1 MNRRQIVWSVLL
13 GLLILISAWGQMAAH
28 PGTDNL
34 FVRQADAFLHGQLAI
49 DEYGWDVSEVG
60 GKLYVAF
67 PPAPAILLMP
77 VVAALGPET
86 TDTVA
91 VSLLL
96 FALTLIGVW
105 RILAKL
111 GLPPDLRF
119 WPILAFGLGTPL
131 WHALQWGD
139 GVWFFAHTVAVFFL
153 ALAIHEALGQ
163 GEKPGRG
170 WLVGIFLAGAIL
182 SRQLTFFAGI
192 FFVVVL
198 WGKSAR
204 SDRPNARWG
213 NMIGFF
219 LPLLLAGAGY
229 LWFNAARFG
238 SPLDTGYGYLKVSD
252 FLFLRFKDYGLF
264 SPAYV
269 LFNLTYLLF
278 QGFHLSFAAPN
289 QLSGLATDPFGSGIL
304 AASPFVLA
312 AFFAKGD
319 RLVRVSWLVV
329 AMTLLTTLFY
339 YNNGWVQ
346 LNGQRFTLDFWPVLL
361 VPLALGLKRQF
372 AAGQERLWQGLIV
385 YAVILNAIA
394 LILIDPLNELFRA
407 WPTWF

>member
-13 GLLILISAWGQMAAH
+13 GLLILITAWGRMAAH

-49 DEYGWDVSEVG
+49 DEYGWDASVVG
-60 GKLYVAF
+60 GKIYVAF
-67 PPAPAILLMP
+67 PPAPALLLMP
-77 VVAALGPET
+77 VVAVLGPQA

-96 FALTLIGVW
+96 FALTLIVVW

-111 GLPPDLRF
+111 ALSPDLRF

-153 ALAIHEALGQ
+153 VLAIHEALGQ
-163 GEKPGRG
+163 GRG
-170 WLVGIFLAGAIL
+170 WVTGLFLAGAML
-182 SRQLTFFAGI
+182 SRQFTLFAAL
-192 FFVVVL
+192 FLVAAL
-198 WGKSAR
+198 WGKNGR
-204 SDRPNARWG
+204 SDCPKARWG
-213 NMIGFF
+213 TLIGFV

-238 SPLDTGYGYLKVSD
+238 SPLDTGYGYLKVND

-269 LFNLTYLLF
+269 LFNLTYLFF
-278 QGFHLSFAAPN
+278 QGFHLSFDAPN
-289 QLSGLATDPFGSGIL
+289 QLSGLALDPYGSGIL

-312 AFFAKGD
+312 AFFARRD
-319 RLVRVSWLVV
+319 RLVWTAWIVV
-329 AMTLLTTLFY
+329 TVTILATLFY

-372 AAGQERLWQGLIV
+372 AAGQGRLWQGLII
-385 YAVILNAIA
+385 YAVVLNAIA
-394 LILIDPLNELFRA
+394 LALLDPLNELFRA

>member
-1 MNRRQIVWSVLL
+1 MNRKQIVWTILL
-13 GLLILISAWGQMAAH
+13 GLLILFGAWGQMAAH

-34 FVRQADAFLHGQLAI
+34 YVRQADAFLHGQLAI
-49 DEYGWDVSEVG
+49 DEYGWDASVLN
-60 GKLYVAF
+60 GKIYVAF

-77 VVAALGPET
+77 VVAVLGSEA

-96 FALTLIGVW
+96 FALTLIVVW
-105 RILAKL
+105 RILAQL
-111 GLPPDLRF
+111 DLPPDLRF
-119 WPILAFGLGTPL
+119 WPLLAFGLGTPF

-139 GVWFFAHTVAVFFL
+139 GVWFFAHTVAAFFL
-153 ALAIHEALGQ
+153 VLAIHEVLGQ
-163 GEKPGRG
+163 GRG
-170 WLVGIFLAGAIL
+170 WVAGIFLAGAML
-182 SRQLTFFAGI
+182 SRQFTAVAGL
-192 FFVVVL
+192 FLVVAL
-198 WGKSAR
+198 WENRRIG
-204 SDRPNARWG
+204 DRPPARWR
-213 NMIGFF
+213 NLAGFA

-238 SPLDTGYGYLKVSD
+238 SPLDTGYNYLKVND
-252 FLFLRFKDYGLF
+252 FLLLRFKDHGLF
-264 SPAYV
+264 SPAYA

-278 QGFHLSFAAPN
+278 QGFHLSFDAPN
-289 QLSGLATDPFGSGIL
+289 QLSGLALDPFGSGIL

-312 AFFAKGD
+312 AFFARRD
-319 RLVRVSWLVV
+319 RLVASAWASVGIIAV
-329 AMTLLTTLFY
+329 ATLFY

-372 AAGQERLWQGLIV
+372 AAGQGRLWQGLIV
-385 YAVILNAIA
+385 YAVLLNAIA
-394 LILIDPLNELFRA
+394 LILMDPINDLFRA

>member
-1 MNRRQIVWSVLL
+1 MNRKQIVWSTLL
-13 GLLILISAWGQMAAH
+13 GLLILFGAWGQMASH

-34 FVRQADAFLHGQLAI
+34 YVRQADAFLHGQLAI
-49 DEYGWDVSEVG
+49 DDYGWDASVLN
-60 GKLYVAF
+60 GKIYVAF
-67 PPAPAILLMP
+67 PPAPALLLMP
-77 VVAALGPET
+77 VVAVLGPAA

-96 FALTLIGVW
+96 FILTLFVVW
-105 RILAKL
+105 RILAQL
-111 GLPPDLRF
+111 DLPPDLRF
-119 WPILAFGLGTPL
+119 WPLLAFGLGTPL

-153 ALAIHEALGQ
+153 VLAIREALGQ
-163 GEKPGRG
+163 GRG
-170 WLVGIFLAGAIL
+170 WVAGIFLAGAML
-182 SRQLTFFAGI
+182 SRQFTLVTALFL
-192 FFVVVL
+192 VVAL
-198 WGKSAR
+198 WENPRRG
-204 SDRPNARWG
+204 DRPRDRWR
-213 NMIGFF
+213 NLAGFA

-238 SPLDTGYGYLKVSD
+238 SPLDTGYNYLRVND
-252 FLFLRFKDYGLF
+252 FLLLRFKDYGLF

-278 QGFHLSFAAPN
+278 QGFHLSFDAPN
-289 QLSGLATDPFGSGIL
+289 QLSGLALDPFGSGLL

-312 AFFAKGD
+312 AFFARRD
-319 RLVRVSWLVV
+319 RLVWTAWTVV
-329 AMTLLTTLFY
+329 ALTLLATLFY

-372 AAGQERLWQGLIV
+372 AAGQGRLWQGLIV
-385 YAVILNAIA
+385 YAVLLNAIA
-394 LILIDPLNELFRA
+394 LALMDPINDLFRA